1 MLGHSDFR
9 ITLATYTDATYI
21 MQLAATAALEEALS

>member
-1 MLGHSDFR
+1 MLEHYDIR
-9 ITLATYTDATYI
+9 ITLAIYSHATYI